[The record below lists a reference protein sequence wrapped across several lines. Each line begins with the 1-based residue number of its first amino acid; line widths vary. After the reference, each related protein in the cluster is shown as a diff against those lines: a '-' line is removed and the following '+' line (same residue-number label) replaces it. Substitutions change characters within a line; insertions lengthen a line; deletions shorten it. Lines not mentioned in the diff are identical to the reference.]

1 MYLNILLFD
10 VVIFYCLQ
18 CGFSEYDDQF
28 KECLVDGDLL
38 LTILEDNL
46 SNDLNMSN
54 GITRKR

>member
-1 MYLNILLFD
+1 MNILLFD